1 MVRRSCCQEN
11 LLLRKSAVAMKAVLC
26 RAFGPPESL
35 TLEEVA
41 DPKPAEGQVLVDVHA
56 AGLNFPDVLQIAG
69 KYQFQ
74 PPFPF
79 TPGAEVSGVVAALGP
94 GVTSVKPGDRVM
106 GMTGIGGMAER
117 AVVGA
122 DSVNPIPEGMSF
134 AQAAGFE
141 LVYGTSY
148 HALKQRAQLRAGE
161 TLLVLGASGGVGL
174 AAVEIGKAMGAR
186 VIAAAGS
193 DDKLQVAKNHGA
205 DELID
210 YGQASLKDKV
220 KELTGGKGADVIY
233 DPVGGDLFDQAT
245 RSINWNGRLLVVG
258 FASGTIPKFPVNL
271 ALLKGCQIVG
281 VFWGDFK
288 RREPQTH
295 KQNCRELFDLFR
307 QGTIKPLVSREF
319 PLAQYAAA
327 LNLFVERKAVGK
339 IVLRVR
345 D

>member
-1 MVRRSCCQEN
+1 
-11 LLLRKSAVAMKAVLC
+11 MKAVLC

-35 TLEEVA
+35 TLEDVP
-41 DPKPAEGQVLVDVHA
+41 DPPVGDGLVLIDVYA

-79 TPGAEVSGVVAALGP
+79 APGAEVAGVVAEVGA
-94 GVTSVKPGDRVM
+94 GVTGVKPGDRVM
-106 GMTGIGGMAER
+106 GMPGIGGMAER
-117 AVVGA
+117 VVAAA
-122 DSVNPIPEGMSF
+122 DSVNPIPEGMDF
-134 AQAAGFE
+134 ATASGFE
-141 LVYGTSY
+141 LAYGTSY

-174 AAVEIGKAMGAR
+174 AAVEIGKAFGAL

-193 DDKLQVAKNHGA
+193 DEKLQIAKSHGA
-205 DELID
+205 DVLLN

-233 DPVGGDLFDQAT
+233 DPVGGELFDQAT
-245 RSINWNGRLLVVG
+245 RSINWNGRLLIVG

-271 ALLKGCQIVG
+271 ALLKGSSIVG

-288 RREPQTH
+288 RREPQNYQ
-295 KQNCRELFDLFR
+295 QNCRELSDLFR
-307 QGTIKPLVSREF
+307 QGKLKPLVSKEF
-319 PLAQYAAA
+319 PLAEYAAA
-327 LNLFVERKAVGK
+327 LNMFVNRQAVGK

-345 D
+345 S

>member
-1 MVRRSCCQEN
+1 MQ
-11 LLLRKSAVAMKAVLC
+11 AVLC
-26 RAFGPPESL
+26 RAFGAPDSL

-41 DPKPAEGQVLVDVHA
+41 DPQPAAGQVLIDVHA

-79 TPGAEVSGVVAALGP
+79 TPGAEVSGVVAAVGP
-94 GVTSVKPGDRVM
+94 GVTGIKHGDRVM
-106 GMTGIGGMAER
+106 GMTGIGGMAEL
-117 AVVGA
+117 AVAAA
-122 DSVNPIPEGMSF
+122 DSVNPVPDGMDF
-134 AQAAGFE
+134 ATAAGFE
-141 LVYGTSY
+141 LAYGTSY
-148 HALKQRAQLRAGE
+148 HALKQRGQLCAGE

-174 AAVEIGKAMGAR
+174 AAVEIGKAFGAR

-193 DDKLQVAKNHGA
+193 DEKLQVAKSHGA
-205 DELID
+205 DVLLN
-210 YGQASLKDKV
+210 YSQVNLKDQM
-220 KELTGGKGADVIY
+220 KELTAGKGADVIF
-233 DPVGGDLFDQAT
+233 DPVGGDLFDQST
-245 RSINWNGRLLVVG
+245 RSINWNGRLLIVG

-288 RREPQTH
+288 RREPEAYQ
-295 KQNCRELFDLFR
+295 QNCRELVDLFQ
-307 QGTIKPLVSREF
+307 QGKIKPLVSREF

-327 LNLFVERKAVGK
+327 LNLFLERQVVGK